1 MPRPHRAR
9 PPRPAAAR
17 REPHPPTTHRRLA
30 PSSSSSTGWEG
41 SSTTG
46 ESTSPSSEKGN
57 GRPRPG
63 STSSRIPRFG
73 FQVSESGAGYT
84 WSRNS
89 RENQL
94 TPWSN
99 DPVSDPP
106 GETIYVRDEETG
118 DLWGP
123 TPLPIREDAAPYI
136 ARHGQGY
143 SRFEHTSHGIFLSLL
158 QFVPVND
165 PVKISRLTIENRG
178 GRSRRLSVTAY
189 VEWVLGVSRS
199 ATAPVIVTEIDP
211 DTGALFARNPWNID
225 FGDRVAFADLG
236 GRQTAWT
243 GDRTEVLGRN
253 GTLDHPALLERGSRP
268 SGRVGAGLDPCAA
281 LQTVIEVA
289 PGGREEIVFFLG
301 EAATVAEA
309 RALLTRYRTADL
321 DLTLQA
327 VKTRWDDIVGAIQVK
342 TPDRSVDI
350 MLNRWLL
357 YQTLACRVWARSA
370 FYQAGGAY
378 GFRDQ
383 LQDVM
388 ALTVANRE
396 VAREHLLRAAGRQ
409 FVEGDVQHWWH
420 PPSGRG
426 VRTRI
431 SDDAIWLPYA
441 VTQYLEATGDAG
453 VLDEVIPFL
462 EGPVLATGQHE
473 SYFEPTVS
481 TEHGTVFEHCAR
493 ALDRSLAVGAHGLPL
508 IGTGDWN
515 DGLNRVGPEGQGE
528 SVWLGWFLHTTL
540 WEFARWADARG
551 ERGRA
556 DRWRGHVDI
565 LKTSLEEQAW
575 DGDWYRR
582 AFFDDGTPL
591 GSVVNAECRI
601 DSIAQSWGVISGAA
615 EPKRAARAMAA
626 VEEYLVRRGQEL
638 VLLFTP
644 PFDRAP
650 VDPGYI
656 KGYPPGVR
664 ENGGQYTHAAIWSV
678 MAFAAL
684 GDGDKA
690 NELFSI
696 LNPINRAST
705 RAGVH
710 RYKVEPYVAAADV
723 YAEPP
728 HVGRGGWTWYT
739 GSAGWMYRAGIEW
752 LLGFRLRGAVLHL
765 DPCIPRA
772 WRRFEIAFRY
782 HGSRYEITVEN
793 PRGVSRGIAQ
803 IEVDG
808 RIARVRQREP
818 SVDRGR
824 RDASGARHP
833 GVTAAPERCGA
844 RTEFTGF
851 PIGRRHSAR
860 VPWPLDEGNPVWP
873 PGPAV
878 ADDLP
883 GEVSRGQTGTR
894 P

>member
-1 MPRPHRAR
+1 
-9 PPRPAAAR
+9 
-17 REPHPPTTHRRLA
+17 
-30 PSSSSSTGWEG
+30 
-41 SSTTG
+41 
-46 ESTSPSSEKGN
+46 
-57 GRPRPG
+57 
-63 STSSRIPRFG
+63 
-73 FQVSESGAGYT
+73 
-84 WSRNS
+84 
-89 RENQL
+89 
-94 TPWSN
+94 
-99 DPVSDPP
+99 
-106 GETIYVRDEETG
+106 
-118 DLWGP
+118 
-123 TPLPIREDAAPYI
+123 
-136 ARHGQGY
+136 
-143 SRFEHTSHGIFLSLL
+143 
-158 QFVPVND
+158 
-165 PVKISRLTIENRG
+165 
-178 GRSRRLSVTAY
+178 
-189 VEWVLGVSRS
+189 
-199 ATAPVIVTEIDP
+199 
-211 DTGALFARNPWNID
+211 
-225 FGDRVAFADLG
+225 
-236 GRQTAWT
+236 
-243 GDRTEVLGRN
+243 
-253 GTLDHPALLERGSRP
+253 
-268 SGRVGAGLDPCAA
+268 
-281 LQTVIEVA
+281 
-289 PGGREEIVFFLG
+289 
-301 EAATVAEA
+301 
-309 RALLTRYRTADL
+309 
-321 DLTLQA
+321 
-327 VKTRWDDIVGAIQVK
+327 
-342 TPDRSVDI
+342 

-515 DGLNRVGPEGQGE
+515 DGMNRVGPEGHGE

-556 DRWRGHVDI
+556 DRWRDHVDL

-664 ENGGQYTHAAIWSV
+664 ENGGQYTHAAIWAV

-710 RYKVEPYVAAADV
+710 RYKVEPYVVAADV

-808 RIARVRQREP
+808 RILESGRATLPLSADGATHRVRAIL
-818 SVDRGR
+818 G
-824 RDASGARHP
+824 
-833 GVTAAPERCGA
+833 
-844 RTEFTGF
+844 
-851 PIGRRHSAR
+851 
-860 VPWPLDEGNPVWP
+860 
-873 PGPAV
+873 
-878 ADDLP
+878 
-883 GEVSRGQTGTR
+883 
-894 P
+894 